1 MIVLCFCFKCFYYS
15 HRKSSTKKMLLEILE
30 NSWENTCW
38 SLFSN
43 KVATLLKRDSEIGS
57 FPVII
62 AKFL

>member
-1 MIVLCFCFKCFYYS
+1 MIVL
-15 HRKSSTKKMLLEILE
+15 RNISTGRVLQKKMLLEILE

-43 KVATLLKRDSEIGS
+43 KVDNLLKRDSETGS
-57 FPVII
+57 FPVNI

>member
-1 MIVLCFCFKCFYYS
+1 MIVLQNIAT
-15 HRKSSTKKMLLEILE
+15 RRVLQKKMLLEILE

-43 KVATLLKRDSEIGS
+43 KVANLLKRDSETGF
-57 FPVII
+57 FPVNI